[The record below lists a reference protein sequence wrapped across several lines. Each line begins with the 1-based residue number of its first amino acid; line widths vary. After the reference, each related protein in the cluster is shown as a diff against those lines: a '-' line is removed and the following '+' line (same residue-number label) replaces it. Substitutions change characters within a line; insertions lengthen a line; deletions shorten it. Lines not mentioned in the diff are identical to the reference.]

1 MKRILFSIISIATAL
16 SAFAAEPAAKETPV
30 KDHLQN
36 HFKLYG
42 FIRNYFVYDSRES
55 VSGTGDLFY
64 YLPKDVAYVNKGTE
78 YEMDKNATG
87 SFRFLALTSRLG
99 VDVSGYQ
106 IGNVHFGAKIE
117 GDFYAGLSNSSNS
130 NATVYFPG
138 NSKISGTAQA
148 RLRQAYA
155 TITWKELPMC
165 GDQKASVGLKIGQA
179 WHPMGSDM
187 PHVFSLE
194 AGAPFGPFSRTPQ
207 VTMDASLGNNWIL
220 SASAIWQ
227 MQYQSAGPVGSS
239 AIYMKY
245 GKTPEVYLGLTYKYK
260 GFLARAGADLVSI
273 KPRVFGTKVVQT
285 PTEADP
291 SATTSYT
298 VRVSDRKTSL
308 LYYLYAQYSY
318 KTFSIK
324 AKTTYGEGGEHMNLM
339 SGYAKIGENPDG
351 SWNYASLR
359 NSSSWLSM
367 SVGKKWQGV
376 LYLGYIKNLGL
387 AKDLGRP
394 LINSTNADNEVPE
407 VYFCSNGFSNINQM
421 YRVNPQLIYNIG
433 KLNVGIEYQWT
444 AVQYGDYK
452 SIKRLGGDDYLQPIK
467 NKDGKDVVD
476 KCLNGRGLA
485 VDNLHWVGNH
495 RVNLMVKYNF

>member
-1 MKRILFSIISIATAL
+1 MFSAY
-16 SAFAAEPAAKETPV
+16 AAEPSVKDTPV

-42 FIRNYFVYDSRES
+42 FIRNYFIYDSRES

-64 YLPKDVAYVNKGTE
+64 YLPKDVSMKDGIDV
-78 YEMDKNATG
+78 NATP

-99 VDVSGYQ
+99 VDVSGYH

-117 GDFYAGLSNSSNS
+117 GDFYSGLSNSSNS

-138 NSKISGTAQA
+138 NTKISGTAQV

-165 GDQKASVGLKIGQA
+165 GEQTASVGLKIGQA
-179 WHPMGSDM
+179 WHPMAADI

-194 AGAPFGPFSRTPQ
+194 AGAPFSPFSRTPQ
-207 VTMDASLGNNWIL
+207 VTMDASLGNNWVL

-227 MQYQSAGPVGSS
+227 MQYQSAGPVGAS

-245 GKTPEVYLGLTYKYK
+245 GMTPEVYLGLTYKYK

-273 KPRVFGTKVVQT
+273 KPRVLGTKVVET
-285 PTEADP
+285 PTEANP

-318 KTFSIK
+318 KSFAIK

-339 SGYAKIGENPDG
+339 SGYAKIGENEDG

-376 LYLGYIKNLGL
+376 LFVGYVKNLGL
-387 AKDLGRP
+387 REPSATGPIAKD
-394 LINSTNADNEVPE
+394 DM
-407 VYFCSNGFSNINQM
+407 YFCSNGFSNLNQM
-421 YRVNPQLIYNIG
+421 YRINPQLIYNIG
-433 KLNVGIEYQWT
+433 KLNVGLEYQWT
-444 AVQYGDYK
+444 AVQYGDY
-452 SIKRLGGDDYLQPIK
+452 IKAVLSLGADP
-467 NKDGKDVVD
+467 VVS
-476 KCLNGRGLA
+476 LSPRGLA
-485 VDNLHWVGNH
+485 TDNLHWVGNH